1 MMEFERLLEAWN
13 NGVLRGARAKLSK
26 ELGVSEVTVSRWAK
40 GELKP
45 GQETIKKMSKIF
57 DISVD
62 KIKEAFGM
70 GAALPPTN
78 MIDGRIELSYVP
90 VRGMSSATAEQFI
103 LEEVETY
110 LPFRKTGPNQFAIKI
125 VGNCMV
131 DPDDPR
137 NSIYDG
143 DYVIVDPDA
152 EARNGDVIVARL
164 DGEYSTVKR
173 MYKHKD
179 EVRLVPDNPD
189 CKPIIRTGATFIV
202 GKVIDVYRPVRTKK
216 ERKM

>member
-1 MMEFERLLEAWN
+1 MSFENLLKKWN
-13 NGVLRGARAKLSK
+13 NGIERGAQARLVAETGLSK
-26 ELGVSEVTVSRWAK
+26 SLISNYISGRQKPSEAA
-40 GELKP
+40 
-45 GQETIKKMSKIF
+45 IKKIAKILEV
-57 DISVD
+57 SV
-62 KIKEAFGM
+62 KELENAFGFENKNEH
-70 GAALPPTN
+70 N
-78 MIDGRIELSYVP
+78 MVEGRIELEYIP
-90 VRGMSSATAEQFI
+90 VRGISSATEEKFI
-103 LEEVETY
+103 LEETETY

-125 VGNCMV
+125 TGNCMV

-189 CKPIIRTGATFIV
+189 CDPIIRTGATFIV
-202 GKVIDVYRPVRTKK
+202 GKVIDVYRPVRAKK
-216 ERKM
+216 ERGIKG

>member
-1 MMEFERLLEAWN
+1 MNGLEKLLETWN

-26 ELGVSEVTVSRWAK
+26 EINVSEVTVSRWAK

-45 GQETIKKMSKIF
+45 GREAIKKMSKLLGV
-57 DISVD
+57 SV
-62 KIKEAFGM
+62 EELENAFGFENKNDHN
-70 GAALPPTN
+70 TVE
-78 MIDGRIELSYVP
+78 GRIELEYIP
-90 VRGMSSATAEQFI
+90 VRGISSATEEKFI
-103 LEEVETY
+103 LEETETY

-125 VGNCMV
+125 TGNCMV

-152 EARNGDVIVARL
+152 ETRNGDVIVARL

-173 MYKHKD
+173 LYKHQN
-179 EVRLVPDNPD
+179 EVRLIPDNPA
-189 CKPIIRTGATFIV
+189 CEPIIRTAATFIV
-202 GKVIDVYRPVRTKK
+202 GKVIDVYRPVRSKK
-216 ERKM
+216 ERKI

>member
-1 MMEFERLLEAWN
+1 MTELEKLLQTWN
-13 NGVLRGARAKLSK
+13 NGILRGAKIRLAR
-26 ELGVSEVTVSRWAK
+26 ELNVDDSTVSAWVAGRSNPSADK
-40 GELKP
+40 IE
-45 GQETIKKMSKIF
+45 KMSKLFKVSEREIRT
-57 DISVD
+57 
-62 KIKEAFGM
+62 AFGDKN
-70 GAALPPTN
+70 LN
-78 MIDGRIELSYVP
+78 NLIEGRIELEYVP
-90 VRGMSSATAEQFI
+90 VRGVSSATEEKFI
-103 LEEVETY
+103 LEETETF

-173 MYKHKD
+173 MYKHGA
-179 EVRLVPDNPD
+179 EVHLVPDNPA
-189 CKPIIRTGATFIV
+189 CPPIIRTGATFIV
-202 GKVIDVYRPVRTKK
+202 GKVIDVYRPVKAKK
-216 ERKM
+216 ERK